1 MHPVHGVERR
11 EGGRV
16 SVLWARGVSFS
27 WWSRLGAEEGER
39 GENWILKRGHQVAL
53 LCCQRSGPN
62 LQSTEKAAFN
72 SVSGEKEKT
81 HWKMSRMMDF
91 RFCKSHFLNPK
102 FFQKLYICDIYM
114 VSHASSHHLYTLV
127 IWSTTLVPIDTSR
140 TPVNLWFK

>member
-16 SVLWARGVSFS
+16 SVLWACGVSFS

-62 LQSTEKAAFN
+62 LQSTEKAALTVSVGKKKKHTEKCPVWWILDFVSPISWIQN
-72 SVSGEKEKT
+72 S
-81 HWKMSRMMDF
+81 F
-91 RFCKSHFLNPK
+91 KS
-102 FFQKLYICDIYM
+102 YISVIYM

>member
-62 LQSTEKAAFN
+62 LQSTEKAALTVSVGKKKKHTKSKIHHTGHF
-72 SVSGEKEKT
+72 SVSPIS
-81 HWKMSRMMDF
+81 WIQNSF
-91 RFCKSHFLNPK
+91 KS
-102 FFQKLYICDIYM
+102 YISGIYM